1 MACLWVMRWWY
12 ERGTDTALIRRER
25 EGLRGRGGTQSAGSA
40 SGTASLSPA
49 TRSSAPSSRAIC
61 VLTYQFRATYLL

>member
-1 MACLWVMRWWY
+1 MACPWVIRWWY

-25 EGLRGRGGTQSAGSA
+25 EKLRGKGDAKSVGNA
-40 SGTASLSPA
+40 SGTACLSPA